1 MSPTPITTTSIDR
14 ALDRAAVGICALWIF
29 ILVSSGIIEPYV
41 LWLHLFQ
48 GTIYGA
54 AIWLIWR
61 GSKWGYG
68 IAISI
73 AFIWDFSNLHTGFIF
88 DAGFTEWR
96 RFLRGG
102 GIGHFVPWEATVG
115 WFAHL
120 ALIAL
125 MIFRWWRRPDRSARD
140 VAGLVAAFVGTY
152 AYFGVLLF
160 FFGRFFFGR
169 YLRLFVP

>member
-1 MSPTPITTTSIDR
+1 MDR
-14 ALDRAAVGICALWIF
+14 ALDRAAVAICALWIF
-29 ILVSSGIIEPYV
+29 ILNSSGIIEREV
-41 LWLHLFQ
+41 LALHLLQ
-48 GTIYGA
+48 STIYGA
-54 AIWLIWR
+54 AILFILR

-73 AFIWDFSNLHTGFIF
+73 AFIWDFANLHTGFIF
-88 DAGFTEWR
+88 DAGFAEWR

-102 GIGHFVPWEATVG
+102 GIGRFVPWEATVG

-125 MIFRWWRRPDRSARD
+125 MIFRWCRRPDRSARD
-140 VAGLVAAFVGTY
+140 SAGLLAAFVGTY

-160 FFGRFFFGR
+160 FFGRFFFAR
-169 YLRLFVP
+169 YLRLFLP